1 MDSVD
6 NPPNKYYASYGE
18 PITGVEDHEEKLNHE
33 ENTDGHWEVNPPD
46 TWDVPTAKQMMPTDT
61 QMTNNQEDVQEDE
74 VCEWQ

>member
-33 ENTDGHWEVNPPD
+33 ENTDGH
-46 TWDVPTAKQMMPTDT
+46 
-61 QMTNNQEDVQEDE
+61 
-74 VCEWQ
+74 